1 MAQYF
6 TRQIDKY
13 LAEWKDD
20 RYRKP
25 LLVRGARQIGKSSA
39 VRNFGKSFKYFVEIN
54 LEREQDLKELFGK

>member
-39 VRNFGKSFKYFVEIN
+39 VRNFGKSFKYEMM
-54 LEREQDLKELFGK
+54 